1 MWWGLGADKK
11 HHDASPDVQIKSA
24 KCIVLYTSYRSNM
37 LYELQSLQVKL
48 LLNAQGVEFL
58 SVDGADPD
66 YRDVRN
72 QLWGVSRAA
81 RAYTPQQYPQV
92 FVRTDGKLE
101 YVGGAKDVQDMV
113 DRGTFAEVFAHAL
126 VAAAAPDAAPS
137 IVEGAA
143 KVLDAAT
150 SAVPAFARPL
160 RPPLYRRPYYSL
172 SWRPRGQ
179 GATTNRQGRGPSLFG
194 RLA

>member
-37 LYELQSLQVKL
+37 LYELQSRQVKL

-81 RAYTPQQYPQV
+81 RAYTRSSTAYTPQQYPQV

-137 IVEGAA
+137 I
-143 KVLDAAT
+143 
-150 SAVPAFARPL
+150 
-160 RPPLYRRPYYSL
+160 
-172 SWRPRGQ
+172 
-179 GATTNRQGRGPSLFG
+179 
-194 RLA
+194 